1 MSNEMSYEGAY
12 DIAPKLSWINEIQ
25 FKFNRCRILR
35 EYCVILCGAGLKGQE
50 NQVRNIEE
58 YTLSKY
64 GDILGS

>member
-1 MSNEMSYEGAY
+1 MSYKMSYEGAY
-12 DIAPKLSWINEIQ
+12 DIAPRLSWINEIQ
-25 FKFNRCRILR
+25 LKYNRCRILR
-35 EYCVILCGAGLKGQE
+35 EYCAILCGVGLKGQE